1 MKIKNITSE
10 QVLDSRK
17 KPTIKSTVILD
28 GGGYASF
35 SVPSGASTGSNEAL
49 ELRDNDGKVNKA
61 INNVKNI
68 ILPLLRN
75 LPAEN
80 QEKIDKLM
88 NEADG
93 TENKSK
99 LGANAILSVSVA
111 VAKAAAASQKIPV
124 YEYLAK
130 TYGFSQKTIIPLP
143 MMNFINGGKHAQNST
158 DFQEFMIVPN
168 GAGTFKQAVEFGT
181 KIYKTINGLLDQKN
195 ISYTIGDEGG
205 FAPKLNSNEEA
216 ILLLMEAIEKSN
228 FTPGRQISIALDTA
242 SSELY
247 SQGKYQLES
256 EDVFLDGQEL
266 IAYFRNWVNKYPIVS
281 IEDPFDQEDWSSFTD
296 LTNHIGSMVQIVGDD
311 LFATN
316 PKRLDKGIKLNA
328 ANAILIKLNQIGTL
342 SETINVIKKAQ
353 KNNFRTIISH
363 RSGETQDDFIA
374 DLAVGTNSGQI
385 KTGAL
390 VQPERKIK
398 YDRLIAIEKEAE
410 DSKIFNL

>member
-17 KPTIKSTVILD
+17 KPTIKSTVILEE
-28 GGGYASF
+28 GIFASF
-35 SVPSGASTGSNEAL
+35 SVPSGASTGNNEAL
-49 ELRDNDGKVNKA
+49 ELRDNDGKVDTA

-68 ILPLLRN
+68 ILPLVRN
-75 LPAEN
+75 LSAEN
-80 QEKIDKLM
+80 QGKIDKLM
-88 NEADG
+88 IEADG

-111 VAKAAAASQKIPV
+111 VAKAAAAYQKIPV
-124 YEYLAK
+124 HEYLTK
-130 TYGFSQKTIIPLP
+130 KYGFSQKTIIPLP

-158 DFQEFMIVPN
+158 DFQEFMIIPN
-168 GAGTFKQAVEFGT
+168 GASTFKQAVEFGT
-181 KIYKTINGLLDQKN
+181 KIYKTINDLLSQKN

-216 ILLLMEAIEKSN
+216 ILLLIEAIEKSG
-228 FTPGRQISIALDTA
+228 FTPGKQISIALDTA

-247 SQGKYQLES
+247 LQGKYRLES
-256 EDVFLDGQEL
+256 EDLFLDNQEL
-266 IAYFRNWVNKYPIVS
+266 TAYFRNWINKYPIVS
-281 IEDPFDQEDWSSFTD
+281 IEDPFDQEDWSSFAD
-296 LTNHIGSMVQIVGDD
+296 LTNHIGSTVQIVGDD
-311 LFATN
+311 LFTTN
-316 PKRLDKGIKLNA
+316 PRRLDKGIKLKA

-342 SETINVIKKAQ
+342 SETIEVIKKAQ

-374 DLAVGTNSGQI
+374 DLAVGTNAGQI

-398 YDRLIAIEKEAE
+398 YDRLITIEKEVKE
-410 DSKIFNL
+410 SKIFTL